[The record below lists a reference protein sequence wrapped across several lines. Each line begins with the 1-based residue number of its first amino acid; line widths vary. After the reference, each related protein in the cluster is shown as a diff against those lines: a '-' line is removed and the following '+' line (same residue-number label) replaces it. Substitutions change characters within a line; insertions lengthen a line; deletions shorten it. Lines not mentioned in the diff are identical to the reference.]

1 MIAPVRPHP
10 ALKLQTNPYNLGL
23 IFITNNKHLP
33 VSLEQKL
40 SCHKNL
46 YLYLN
51 IYNQDFKPLL

>member
-23 IFITNNKHLP
+23 MFITNNKHLP

-40 SCHKNL
+40 SCCKNL

-51 IYNQDFKPLL
+51 INNHDLKSLL